1 MKIITYH
8 RSRQSTAQDTEF
20 SLHRAEQKGRHRRSG
35 WKWTAARFLFLGIAG
50 PLLHQLAPV
59 LVQYPV
65 LPGLV
70 PVNESIW
77 EHQKLLLFPALL
89 FGITERIVRGP
100 VYRGL
105 LTTYAEQLLAALF
118 LMVAGFYTYSGI
130 LGVHTL
136 TLDVLLYELCALT
149 LSLRIGA
156 RAAAQKKSSL
166 PGLVIL
172 LLLTGCFC
180 YFTYHPIQ
188 LGIFRTY

>member
-1 MKIITYH
+1 MKIITY
-8 RSRQSTAQDTEF
+8 RRRRQNAA
-20 SLHRAEQKGRHRRSG
+20 SLAEDPLQRAAQKGHHRRSG
-35 WKWTAARFLFLGIAG
+35 WKWTAARFLFLSIAG

-59 LVQYPV
+59 LVQFPV

-77 EHQKLLLFPALL
+77 EHQKLLLLPALL

-105 LTTYAEQLLAALF
+105 LTTYAEQLLAVLF
-118 LMVAGFYTYSGI
+118 LMVTGFYTYSGI
-130 LGVHTL
+130 LGVHML
-136 TLDVLLYELCALT
+136 TLDILLYELCALT
-149 LSLRIGA
+149 LSLRIGS

-180 YFTYHPIQ
+180 YFTYHPMQ